1 MSVTDRLQGLNIYL
15 IGMMG
20 SGKSTTGTHLARQL
34 HYRYFDTDTLI
45 EQVAGQSVGDI
56 FAQEGEAGFRQL
68 ESQVLCELSAYQRSV
83 ISTGGGIVVELSN
96 WGFLR
101 CGLVVWLDVSPDL
114 LFQRLQADQTRPLLQ
129 TANPRQ
135 TLETILDERR
145 SRYQQAD
152 LRIEVTAADSPEQV
166 SQRILATIPQVLK
179 AKSTPSKTANGTYT

>member
-45 EQVAGQSVGDI
+45 EQVAGESVRDI

-68 ESQVLCELSAYQRSV
+68 ESQVLSQLSAYQRSV
-83 ISTGGGIVVELSN
+83 IATGGGIVVELSN

-114 LFQRLQADQTRPLLQ
+114 LFERLAADQTRPLLH

-145 SRYQQAD
+145 SRYQHAD

-166 SQRILATIPQVLK
+166 SQRILAAIPQVLK
-179 AKSTPSKTANGTYT
+179 AKSTPPKTANGTHT

>member
-20 SGKSTTGTHLARQL
+20 SGKSTTATHLARQL

-68 ESQVLCELSAYQRSV
+68 ESQVLSQLSAYQRSV

-96 WGFLR
+96 WSFLR
-101 CGLVVWLDVSPDL
+101 YGVVVWLDVAPDL
-114 LFQRLQADQTRPLLQ
+114 LFERLDADQTRPLLQ
-129 TANPRQ
+129 TADPRQ
-135 TLETILDERR
+135 TLDTLLNERR
-145 SRYQQAD
+145 SRYEQAD
-152 LRIEVTAADSPEQV
+152 LRIEVTAADSPEAV
-166 SQRILATIPQVLK
+166 SQRILATLPQVLK
-179 AKSTPSKTANGTYT
+179 AQSTPSETANGTHT